1 MFSSAQIFKTVGFL
15 AIVAVLSYLAFLV
28 FAKTNGNLET
38 FEEQEEQDREE
49 DVGKSPNASKSSSR
63 PGADSARRAAREKKE
78 YEMRIY
84 VMKLFETLM
93 KRPATDKEID
103 RYSVLPSENDVLEAV
118 INDYK
123 LGPAAATPPPVAPSD
138 QKRGEGK
145 ITEKKEEAE
154 EEEEERVEATQPT
167 DAKKS
172 GREERTS
179 EYSEPYHS
187 PYQHEENSRKERRA
201 TKPVKIPRTI
211 EDEEAIVDAYE
222 DDGGGKCYSGPM
234 PLGRSSSR
242 VCLDRGDLLRR
253 LESLAREASHLYHVV
268 SMY

>member
-1 MFSSAQIFKTVGFL
+1 MGFL

-38 FEEQEEQDREE
+38 FEQEEEKEE
-49 DVGKSPNASKSSSR
+49 DVSDSKKSSSSKTPSSS
-63 PGADSARRAAREKKE
+63 PGADSAKKAAAREKKE

-103 RYSVLPSENDVLEAV
+103 RYSSMPSENDVLEAV

-123 LGPAAATPPPVAPSD
+123 LGPAASPSVPTVIK
-138 QKRGEGK
+138 KRGEDESSGSSSWNHQ
-145 ITEKKEEAE
+145 TVEKEAE
-154 EEEEERVEATQPT
+154 EEKHVEVPSPT
-167 DAKKS
+167 EAKKKPRS
-172 GREERTS
+172 RMRKEEGPLS
-179 EYSEPYHS
+179 EYSEVYSHFDVEDR
-187 PYQHEENSRKERRA
+187 EEDRKTMLDRKRR
-201 TKPVKIPRTI
+201 VG
-211 EDEEAIVDAYE
+211 EEAVVGAYE

-234 PLGRSSSR
+234 PLGSSSR
-242 VCLDRGDLLRR
+242 ICLDRGDLLRR